1 MTKTNK
7 KKLTDEELL
16 EEIKWC
22 KTMINL
28 FQEDSEFSSNT
39 KKRLIDEALDRLN
52 QLIQEKNIRG
62 LK

>member
-1 MTKTNK
+1 MNK

-52 QLIQEKNIRG
+52 QLIQEKNFRG

>member
-1 MTKTNK
+1 MNK

-28 FQEDSEFSSNT
+28 FQEDSEFSSTT

>member
-1 MTKTNK
+1 MNR

-22 KTMINL
+22 KTMIDL
-28 FQEDSEFSSNT
+28 FKEDSEFSSNT

-52 QLIQEKNIRG
+52 QLIAEKNIRG